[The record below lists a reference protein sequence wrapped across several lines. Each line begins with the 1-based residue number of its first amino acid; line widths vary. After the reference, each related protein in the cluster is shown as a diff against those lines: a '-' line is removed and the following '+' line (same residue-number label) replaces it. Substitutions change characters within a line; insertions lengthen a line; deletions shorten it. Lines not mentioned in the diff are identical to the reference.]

1 MAFNFSSLSLLTK
14 DIFFKN
20 YDKLQHSLSNHR
32 MFTQKYVMNRIQSK
46 LPSFNRNTNK
56 GMKVKIGAI
65 DNEISSPAD
74 EIDTLI

>member
-1 MAFNFSSLSLLTK
+1 
-14 DIFFKN
+14 
-20 YDKLQHSLSNHR
+20 

-56 GMKVKIGAI
+56 GMKIKIGAI